1 MLVNLAVKMIK
12 KDSSR
17 ILELEESFYEV
28 IKIRK
33 ELSKLN
39 NEYTKEIEF
48 LKQAQSKRQI
58 SG

>member
-1 MLVNLAVKMIK
+1 MIK